1 MNSKKQFNVL
11 YGLLQL
17 TGSLIGGVAQWL
29 QHWSMTGEPGLRH
42 DVQLT
47 GDLLG
52 GKSSAVCEPTW
63 PTQPFILLGS
73 INE

>member
-1 MNSKKQFNVL
+1 MYVYTDVVYTWWRSTVVRTSAYDRRTF
-11 YGLLQL
+11 
-17 TGSLIGGVAQWL
+17 
-29 QHWSMTGEPGLRH
+29 PGLRH

-52 GKSSAVCEPTW
+52 GKPSAVCQPTW
-63 PTQPFILLGS
+63 LTQPFILFES